1 MLLFLKIWF
10 WGAGSFQFLFQ
21 FSLVSLSFRLNSLI
35 ILLFLNVWNFV
46 IQDIFNFSVFLSFF
60 GVFVISAYNG
70 LANSLQEVEKFPS
83 LLTGDLKFV
92 DIVQRTF

>member
-10 WGAGSFQFLFQ
+10 CGAGSFQFLFQ
-21 FSLVSLSFRLNSLI
+21 FSLVSLSFRLNTLI

-60 GVFVISAYNG
+60 GVFVILAYNG
-70 LANSLQEVEKFPS
+70 LANSLP
-83 LLTGDLKFV
+83 
-92 DIVQRTF
+92 